1 MKKKNNKNTET
12 SNSKISNAFNIKR
25 IIGFRFKLIVG
36 FLVPVV
42 LIVIVGFVSYR
53 RSKLTIIKN
62 YEETT
67 QGNVDN
73 SSLYFSLLMKDIE
86 AKSSQIANNNDLI
99 YYYARYGTYSIA
111 EANTFYKNIKSIM
124 SNIVQSSDGIYNAY
138 AFGKEGVPISTLT
151 KEPSPDIYKYF
162 INSEDAERWEDA
174 AVLSGGRKS
183 AWLGYHNS
191 LDSETGASPEY
202 YAASFIR
209 TFSKGE
215 GYVVIDLLKTEV
227 EEVLKNTISND
238 HGLAVFITADGRE
251 TMVTGKKVDIDKEG
265 QMLNVFDREF
275 YKNAIA
281 GEKHSG
287 LDYINYQGKSSLFVY
302 AKIGNTGAVICTII
316 PESDIFASL
325 NTIRTTTIL
334 MVFVA
339 CIIAISVGMFF
350 TTDIGKI
357 IKMFSMAFQ
366 QAAGGNLKQRINSTR
381 KDEFGLL
388 ALDMDRMLEKIQKL
402 VGDMTTFS
410 YKVSGAA
417 ENVSGASSEILDAVN
432 GIYDITKLMGQGI
445 NEQRLDIEQSYSQL
459 SGFAKQI
466 NDAYD
471 GTKLVNEL
479 ADSTQLTVRNG
490 KSIINELIKQVTST
504 AEITEEII
512 NDIKELRIQS
522 KNIGTVIET
531 INEIASTTELL
542 SLNASIEAARS
553 SSDGRGFAVIASEIR
568 KLAEQSM
575 NSVKSIE
582 NMIISIQKMTEKT
595 SSLADRAKYMLGTQ
609 AMSLNNTVDLFS
621 DVDCHMADLMD
632 KMNRITENM
641 HTITISKDSIL
652 DSIRNIAA
660 VAEETVAAAE
670 DVETTVGRQVSS
682 VETLDLQSGN
692 LMNNATELKK
702 ATERFII

>member
-1 MKKKNNKNTET
+1 MIKNYYKNTEKSK
-12 SNSKISNAFNIKR
+12 SNVSNTLKNKR
-25 IIGFRFKLIVG
+25 IIGFRSKLIVG
-36 FLVPVV
+36 FLVPAV
-42 LIVIVGFVSYR
+42 LIIVVGFVLYGI
-53 RSKLTIIKN
+53 SKITIIKN

-138 AFGKEGVPISTLT
+138 AFGKEGVPVSTLT
-151 KEPSPDIYKYF
+151 KEPSPNIYQNF
-162 INSEDAERWEDA
+162 IKSEDAVRWEDA
-174 AVLSGGRKS
+174 AVSSGGRKS
-183 AWLGYHNS
+183 AWLGYHSS
-191 LDSETGASPEY
+191 LDAETGASPEY

-215 GYVVIDLLKTEV
+215 GYIAIDLLKTEV
-227 EEVLKNTISND
+227 EEVLKNTISNE

-251 TMVTGKKVDIDKEG
+251 TMVTGEKLDID
-265 QMLNVFDREF
+265 QTAYMVHVSDQDF
-275 YKNAIA
+275 YKNAVA
-281 GEKHSG
+281 GENHNG
-287 LDYINYQGKSSLFVY
+287 FDYVDYQGKPSLFVY
-302 AKIGNTGAVICTII
+302 SKIGNTGAVICTII
-316 PESDIFASL
+316 PESDILGRL

-334 MVFVA
+334 MVLAA
-339 CIIAISVGMFF
+339 CIIAILVGMFF
-350 TTDIGKI
+350 TRDIGKI

-366 QAAGGNLKQRINSTR
+366 HAAVGNLKQRINSSR

-402 VGDMTTFS
+402 VGDMACFS
-410 YKVSGAA
+410 YKVSAAA
-417 ENVSGASSEILDAVN
+417 ENVSFASSEILDAVN

-445 NEQRLDIEQSYSQL
+445 NEQRTDIEKSYSQL
-459 SGFAKQI
+459 TGFAKQI

-479 ADSTQLTVRNG
+479 ADNTQKTVRNG
-490 KSIINELIKQVTST
+490 KNIINELIKQVTST

-512 NDIKELRIQS
+512 RDIKELRIQS

-553 SSDGRGFAVIASEIR
+553 SDGGRGFAVIAFEIR

-575 NSVKSIE
+575 SSVKSIE
-582 NMIISIQKMTEKT
+582 NMIVSIQKMTEKT
-595 SSLADRAKYMLGTQ
+595 SSLADRAKDMLGTQ
-609 AMSLNNTVDLFS
+609 TKSLNNTVDLFS
-621 DVDCHMADLMD
+621 DVDCHMAYLMD
-632 KMNRITENM
+632 KMNRIMENM
-641 HTITISKDSIL
+641 HTITISKEKIL

-660 VAEETVAAAE
+660 VSEETVAAAE
-670 DVETTVGRQVSS
+670 DVESTVGRQVSS
-682 VETLDLQSGN
+682 VETLDLQSKN
-692 LMNNATELKK
+692 LMDNATELKQ